1 MLAGIS
7 IRDQV
12 NYTRNIFG
20 AINKILK
27 ILTRANNN
35 KMIKFVFRPPTT
47 DASID
52 DIAAA
57 GQ

>member
-1 MLAGIS
+1 M
-7 IRDQV
+7 
-12 NYTRNIFG
+12 
-20 AINKILK
+20 NKIYSVPLIDFSK